1 MANPYLDELDEIC
14 VDKTSLNLKQM
25 LRVIE
30 VLDEIRV
37 LIDDEHLYVQRCAG
51 LARNTTKPNPLEC
64 PFVLKAISKMLDEHL
79 GDFKKLG
86 VCVAEVEG
94 VLGELDE
101 QS

>member
-30 VLDEIRV
+30 ILDEIRV

-64 PFVLKAISKMLDEHL
+64 PFVLKAISKMLDGNFQDFRKVVTYIAEAEEIL
-79 GDFKKLG
+79 GD
-86 VCVAEVEG
+86 
-94 VLGELDE
+94 
-101 QS
+101 